1 MGIFGSLGAA
11 AGSLTSAVG
20 NYAGMMEANDYLNKA
35 KQSYD
40 TRAQQGIDT
49 LQAGQSAATTAY
61 RPYSQA
67 GETGVEGLTSG
78 ITGRTQAQ
86 MPGVT
91 DQSAQNAI
99 QNYLDP
105 SAAYTT
111 DQSNKAMQAAAIA
124 GGGMGGGMDKAL
136 AANTAK
142 LAMTNYNSA
151 YNQMLQGNQQTFN
164 QQQQNYQNKT
174 AYDQSQIENYQ
185 GLANMGLGAT
195 SANQQL
201 QAGYNSGI
209 NQNYMGMAEAGW
221 NTNASK
227 AQNFNSGINNMA
239 GNVGNSMAQGGS
251 AADSYMGMFGG
262 LF

>member
-1 MGIFGSLGAA
+1 MGIFGSLGAV

-49 LQAGQSAATTAY
+49 LQAGKSGAESAY
-61 RPYSQA
+61 RPYTQA
-67 GETGVEGLTSG
+67 GETGVEGLTAG
-78 ITGRTQAQ
+78 ITGREQAQ

-142 LAMTNYNSA
+142 LAMSNYNNA

-174 AYDQSQIENYQ
+174 AYDQSQIENYKD
-185 GLANMGLGAT
+185 LTNVGLGAT
-195 SANQQL
+195 NSNQQL
-201 QAGYNSGI
+201 QSGYNSGI
-209 NQNYMGMAEAGW
+209 NQNYMGMADAGW

-227 AQNFNSGINNMA
+227 ALNFNSGINNMA

-251 AADSYMGMFGG
+251 AGDSYMGMFGG